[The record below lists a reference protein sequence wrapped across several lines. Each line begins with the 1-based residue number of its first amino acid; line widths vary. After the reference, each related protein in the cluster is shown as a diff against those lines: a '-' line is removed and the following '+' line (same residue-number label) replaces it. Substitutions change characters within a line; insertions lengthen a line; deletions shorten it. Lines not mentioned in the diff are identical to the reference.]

1 MENQTVVKLCGQY
14 PENFVKQEI
23 ATNPNFIF
31 ENDPN
36 FVAVGLYDSDQNT
49 VFVNSFIECE
59 HYVTGGWDQNPLQKK
74 EANLQSF
81 IVVAVL
87 LFFIIKFLNSR
98 FNFSL
103 FGK

>member
-1 MENQTVVKLCGQY
+1 MENQTVVNLCGQY
-14 PENFVKQEI
+14 PVNFVKKEI

-36 FVAVGLYDSDQNT
+36 FQAVGLYDSDQNI

-59 HYVTGGWDQNPLQKK
+59 HYVTGGWDQNPIQNK
-74 EANLQSF
+74 EVNLQSF

>member
-1 MENQTVVKLCGQY
+1 MENQTVVNLCGQY

-23 ATNPNFIF
+23 ATNPNYIF

-36 FVAVGLYDSDQNT
+36 FVPAKLYDSDENM
-49 VFVNSFIECE
+49 VFVHSFIECE
-59 HYVTGGWDQNPLQKK
+59 HYVTGGWDQNPLKNQ